1 MLIAIFFA
9 VKPYFNGIEYMA
21 NHLDSTIKDFNTML
35 IFMGLGISFST
46 LQDTQKT
53 QNEFSKRVWQ
63 SPKKS
68 RRMLIMLSI
77 SIVFIFSFGIFAYFF
92 TANEKI
98 KELSFGVIVFGIGLM
113 GLLKAAI
120 EMAENHRIEES

>member
-1 MLIAIFFA
+1 
-9 VKPYFNGIEYMA
+9 MA

-98 KELSFGVIVFGIGLM
+98 KELSFGVIVFGVGLM